1 MSIKVIYSDLGDV
14 DCASI
19 PLLWKGIPDVDV
31 LRLADDTNYTK
42 EDVHNA
48 IKEADDTLIMCGHGT
63 PRGLLGF
70 VVQEFEERPYSSW
83 GFDYGMKR
91 GGKVLS
97 MAEEYAKLKQNED
110 LPGEIGP
117 MAEKKADEPKPK
129 KYTRHVMD
137 TVVNSSMAKDIH
149 AKRVIAV
156 WCHAS
161 EFAEANHL
169 YGFWSSMFISN
180 SGEARACGF
189 PGVPN
194 QTIVDETYKFWRD
207 ANVLLKND
215 VPLSEWIDRLVEVGN
230 MDYPTT
236 RFNYDGL
243 RYYP

>member
-1 MSIKVIYSDLGDV
+1 
-14 DCASI
+14 
-19 PLLWKGIPDVDV
+19 
-31 LRLADDTNYTK
+31 
-42 EDVHNA
+42 
-48 IKEADDTLIMCGHGT
+48 
-63 PRGLLGF
+63 
-70 VVQEFEERPYSSW
+70 
-83 GFDYGMKR
+83 
-91 GGKVLS
+91 
-97 MAEEYAKLKQNED
+97 
-110 LPGEIGP
+110 
-117 MAEKKADEPKPK
+117 
-129 KYTRHVMD
+129 MD

-149 AKRVIAV
+149 ARRVIAV

-215 VPLSEWIDRLVEVGN
+215 VPLSEWIDRLVDVGN

-236 RFNYDGL
+236 KFNYDGL